1 MTMQNDSALLTQH
14 LPFCPSA
21 NGVPLFSVQP
31 GIPVHEALAQA
42 SVIFGCAELLAA
54 ENCDAD
60 LQLSRCLG
68 VVTAQLV
75 QMGKALV
82 DASLMPV
89 EADT

>member
-1 MTMQNDSALLTQH
+1 MQDETMLLTQH
-14 LPFCPSA
+14 LPFCPTA

-42 SVIFGCAELLAA
+42 SVFFGCAELLAA

-60 LQLSRCLG
+60 LQLSRSLG

-75 QMGKALV
+75 QLGKALV
-82 DASLMPV
+82 DASIDRL
-89 EADT
+89 EA